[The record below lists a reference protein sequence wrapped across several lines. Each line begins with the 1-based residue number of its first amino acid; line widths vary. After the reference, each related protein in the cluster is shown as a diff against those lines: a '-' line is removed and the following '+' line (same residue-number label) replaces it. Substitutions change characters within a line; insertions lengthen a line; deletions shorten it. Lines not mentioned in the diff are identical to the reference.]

1 MSRWFEIRNAPKPNG
16 IVIAIWHCDTEGLEL
31 AYGAKNLKYSSDN
44 EDDIRT
50 YARHGFEAEAI
61 DKTLVREVSEAE
73 FSVLQKLADIPQ
85 IISDGVLHYL
95 GVLTWSYDSFGS
107 HTGDETLLCT
117 GDVYAKV
124 IANEKIQGTIVDT
137 SLQNVTVVAQ

>member
-1 MSRWFEIRNAPKPNG
+1 MNRWFEIRNAPNQDG
-16 IVIAIWHCDTEGLEL
+16 DVIAIWHCDTKGYEL
-31 AYGAKNLKYSSDN
+31 AYGTKNLKYSSDN

-50 YARHGFEAEAI
+50 YARFGMEAEAI
-61 DKTLVREVSEAE
+61 DKSLVRRISEAE
-73 FSVLQKLADIPQ
+73 FSVLQELADIPQ

-95 GVLTWSYDSFGS
+95 GVLTWSYNSSGS

-124 IANEKIQGTIVDT
+124 IANHHFQGTLVNT
-137 SLQNVTVVAQ
+137 SLSNTVLVE